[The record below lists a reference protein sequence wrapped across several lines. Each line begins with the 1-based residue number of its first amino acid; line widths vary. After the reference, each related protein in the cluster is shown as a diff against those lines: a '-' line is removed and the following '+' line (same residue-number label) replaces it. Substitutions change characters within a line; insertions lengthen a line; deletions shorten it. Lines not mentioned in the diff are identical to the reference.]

1 LDSWLQNAIPI
12 RKMFDWFFTIY
23 QTRNSGR
30 SWEIKEKT
38 AEKLSHVLESKYP
51 PVYKVLMEAKLDA
64 LGEQEAILDEKE
76 AYLETQKNRK
86 LLKPG
91 QKMALHDFSHNRAT
105 SDVVPS
111 DWDQQ
116 LTS

>member
-1 LDSWLQNAIPI
+1 MDSWLQNAIPI
-12 RKMFDWFFTIY
+12 RRMFDWFFTIY

-30 SWEIKEKT
+30 SREIKEKT
-38 AEKLSHVLESKYP
+38 AEKLIHVFESKYP
-51 PVYKVLMEAKLDA
+51 QIYKVLMEAKLDA
-64 LGEQEAILDEKE
+64 VGQHEPILDEKL

-91 QKMALHDFSHNRAT
+91 RKMVLHDFSHNRAT
-105 SDVVPS
+105 ADVVPS
-111 DWDQQ
+111 DWDEQ